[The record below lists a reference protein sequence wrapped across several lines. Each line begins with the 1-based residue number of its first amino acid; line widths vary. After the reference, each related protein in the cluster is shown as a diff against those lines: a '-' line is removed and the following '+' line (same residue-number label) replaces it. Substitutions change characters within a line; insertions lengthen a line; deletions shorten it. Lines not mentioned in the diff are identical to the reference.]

1 MKKIIIGLGSC
12 GIASGGLKVKET
24 LLSLIKESKLDI
36 ELSET
41 GCVGMCYKEPM
52 IEIAESND
60 SSGDCPSC
68 GPAVTR
74 TVYGDVDVQTAKK
87 IFESHIINNTP
98 LAEHIVLDSS
108 GGGAETSF
116 MSRQKRIVL
125 ERCGEI
131 NPESI
136 DDALKMEAYKGLEKA
151 LKTMTPMQVIEEV
164 LKSGVKGRG
173 GAGFPT
179 GKKWQFASENKSDQ
193 KYIICNADEGDPGA
207 FMDRSVLEGDPHS
220 VIEGLIIGGYAIGAT
235 EGYIYARAEYPIAIR
250 RLKIAIKQAQERGFL
265 GDNILGTG
273 LKFNLHIKEG
283 AGAFVCGEETALIE
297 SIEGHRGM
305 PRIRPPF
312 PAVRGLFG
320 KPSNINNVE
329 TFANIGWIIRKGASA
344 FAAFGTEQS
353 KGTKVFALAGKVK
366 RGGLVEIPIGM
377 TIKEVVFDI
386 GGGTRSGKPF
396 KAVQMGGPSGGC
408 IPAEKMD
415 TVIDYAALAETGA
428 IMGSGG
434 MIVMDDD
441 NCMVD
446 IARYFLNFTQSESC
460 GKCTFCKIGTKRMLE
475 ILERITNGKG
485 EDGDIEK
492 LETLSH
498 QIKANALCGLGQTAP
513 NPVLTTIR
521 YFKDEYVAHIK
532 DKKCPA
538 HQCKSLITFQISD
551 ACTGCT
557 LCAKKCPVN
566 AVGGKVKEKHTI
578 DKSKCTK
585 CGICKAACK
594 FNAVLVD

>member
-12 GIASGGLKVKET
+12 GIASGGVKVRET
-24 LLSLIKESKLDI
+24 LKILAEESQADVTLG
-36 ELSET
+36 ET
-41 GCVGMCYKEPM
+41 GCMGMCYKEPM
-52 IEIAESND
+52 IEIVD
-60 SSGDCPSC
+60 DDG
-68 GPAVTR
+68 GR
-74 TVYGDVDVQTAKK
+74 TIYGDVNEKTARR
-87 IFESHIINNTP
+87 IFESHILNNTP
-98 LAEHIVLDSS
+98 FADNIVLDGKN
-108 GGGAETSF
+108 GGSESNF
-116 MSRQKRIVL
+116 ISRQKRIVL
-125 ERCGEI
+125 ERCGAI

-136 DDALKMEAYKGLEKA
+136 DDALKMDAYKGLEKA
-151 LKTMTPMQVIEEV
+151 VKTMTPAQVMEEV
-164 LKSGVKGRG
+164 LKSGIKGRG

-179 GKKWQFASENKSDQ
+179 GMKWKFAAANEADQ

-207 FMDRSVLEGDPHS
+207 FMDRSILEGDPHS

-235 EGYIYARAEYPIAIR
+235 EGYVYARAEYPVAIR
-250 RLKIAIKQAQERGFL
+250 RLKIAIKQAEERGML

-312 PAVRGLFG
+312 PAARGLFG

-329 TFANIGWIIRKGASA
+329 TLANIGWIIRKGADA
-344 FAAFGTEQS
+344 FISIGTAQS

-386 GGGTRSGKPF
+386 GGGTSSGKPF

-408 IPAEKMD
+408 IPANMID
-415 TVIDYAALAETGA
+415 TVIDYAELSQTGA

-434 MIVMDDD
+434 MVVMDED

-475 ILERITNGKG
+475 ILERITRGKG
-485 EDGDIEK
+485 ADGDIEK
-492 LETLSH
+492 LEELAH
-498 QIKANALCGLGQTAP
+498 QIKTNALCGLGQTAP

-521 YFKDEYVAHIK
+521 YFKDEYIAHIK
-532 DKKCPA
+532 EKRCPT
-538 HQCKSLITFQISD
+538 HQCKALIMFNIIADKCS
-551 ACTGCT
+551 GCT
-557 LCAKKCPVN
+557 LCVKKCPVN
-566 AVGGKVKEKHTI
+566 AITGKVKEKHII
-578 DKSKCTK
+578 DQDKCTK
-585 CGICKAACK
+585 CGICKVSCK
-594 FNAVLVD
+594 FNAITAD

>member
-1 MKKIIIGLGSC
+1 MKKIIIGFGSC
-12 GIASGGLKVKET
+12 GIASGGLKVREVLNT
-24 LLSLIKESKLDI
+24 LAKESNISISLG
-36 ELSET
+36 ET
-41 GCVGMCYKEPM
+41 GCMGMCYKEPM
-52 IEIAESND
+52 IEIAD
-60 SSGDCPSC
+60 DKG
-68 GPAVTR
+68 R
-74 TVYGDVDVQTAKK
+74 TIYGNVDENTARK

-98 LAEHIVLDSS
+98 LADNIVLSS
-108 GGGAETSF
+108 SSASQPLEGGAEIDF

-136 DDALKMEAYKGLEKA
+136 DDAIKMDAYKGLEKA
-151 LKTMTPMQVIEEV
+151 IKNMTPDQVIEEV
-164 LKSGVKGRG
+164 LKSGIKGRG

-179 GKKWQFASENKSDQ
+179 GMKWKFAASSANPPDEEKLQ

-207 FMDRSVLEGDPHS
+207 FMDRSILEGDPHS

-235 EGYIYARAEYPIAIR
+235 VGYVYARAEYPIAIR
-250 RLKIAIKQAQERGFL
+250 RLKIAIKQAEDRGYL
-265 GDNILGTG
+265 GDNIMGTG
-273 LKFNLHIKEG
+273 LKFCLKIKEG

-329 TFANIGWIIRKGASA
+329 TLANIGWIIRKGADA
-344 FAAFGTEQS
+344 FTSIGTEQS

-386 GGGTRSGKPF
+386 GGGTSSGKPF

-408 IPAEKMD
+408 IPADKMD
-415 TVIDYAALAETGA
+415 VVIDYAELAETGA

-434 MIVMDDD
+434 MVVMDED

-475 ILERITNGKG
+475 ILERITKG
-485 EDGDIEK
+485 EGAQDDIEK
-492 LETLSH
+492 LEALAH
-498 QIKANALCGLGQTAP
+498 QIKTNALCGLGQTAP

-521 YFKDEYVAHIK
+521 YFKDEYLSHINE
-532 DKKCPA
+532 KKCPT
-538 HQCKSLITFQISD
+538 HQCKALIKFDIIAD
-551 ACTGCT
+551 KCNGCT

-566 AVGGKVKEKHTI
+566 AISGKVKEKHEI
-578 DKSKCTK
+578 IQDKCTK
-585 CGICKAACK
+585 CGICKAVCK
-594 FNAVLVD
+594 FNAVLVS

>member
-12 GIASGGLKVKET
+12 GIASGGLKVKEVFKT
-24 LLSLIKESKLDI
+24 LADELKQDI
-36 ELSET
+36 TVSET
-41 GCVGMCYKEPM
+41 GCMGMCYKEPM
-52 IEIAESND
+52 IEIAE
-60 SSGDCPSC
+60 GDK
-68 GPAVTR
+68 R
-74 TVYGDVDVQTAKK
+74 TIYGNVDEKIARQ
-87 IFESHIINNTP
+87 IFESHVVNNTP
-98 LAEHIVLDSS
+98 LSEHVVLAVYGDDDFALAS
-108 GGGAETSF
+108 GSESGF
-116 MSRQKRIVL
+116 MSRQIRIVL
-125 ERCGEI
+125 DRCGKI

-136 DDALKMEAYKGLEKA
+136 DDALKMDAYKGLEKA
-151 LKTMTPMQVIEEV
+151 LKEKTPVQVIEEV
-164 LKSGVKGRG
+164 LKAGLKGRG

-179 GKKWQFASENKSDQ
+179 GMKWKFAAGNEADQ

-207 FMDRSVLEGDPHS
+207 FMDRSILEGDPHS

-235 EGYIYARAEYPIAIR
+235 AGYIYARAEYPVAIR
-250 RLKIAIKQAQERGFL
+250 RLKIAIKQAEERGFL

-273 LKFNLHIKEG
+273 LKFKLYIKEG

-312 PAVRGLFG
+312 PAARGLFE

-329 TFANIGWIIRKGASA
+329 TLANIGWIIRNGADA
-344 FAAFGTEQS
+344 FTAYGTEQS

-386 GGGTRSGKPF
+386 GGGTSTGRKF

-434 MIVMDDD
+434 MVVMDED

-475 ILERITNGKG
+475 ILERITKG
-485 EDGDIEK
+485 EGKDGDIEK
-492 LETLSH
+492 LEDLSH
-498 QIKANALCGLGQTAP
+498 QIKVNALCGLGQTAP

-521 YFKDEYVAHIK
+521 YFKDEYIAHIK
-532 DKKCPA
+532 DKKCPT
-538 HQCKSLITFQISD
+538 HQCKALIKFDIIAD
-551 ACTGCT
+551 KCNGCT

-566 AVGGKVKEKHTI
+566 AITGKVKEKHI
-578 DKSKCTK
+578 IEQEKCTK

-594 FNAVLVD
+594 FGAIIVD

>member
-24 LLSLIKESKLDI
+24 LKTLIEESKLDI

-41 GCVGMCYKEPM
+41 GCMGMCYKEPM
-52 IEIAESND
+52 IEITED
-60 SSGDCPSC
+60 S
-68 GPAVTR
+68 AKTI
-74 TVYGDVDVQTAKK
+74 YGDVDVKTAKK

-98 LAEHIVLDSS
+98 VTENIVLDSN
-108 GGGAETSF
+108 GGGSEKDF
-116 MSRQKRIVL
+116 MSRQERIVL
-125 ERCGEI
+125 IRCGEI

-136 DDALKMEAYKGLEKA
+136 DDYLKTDGYKGLEKA
-151 LKTMTPMQVIEEV
+151 IKTMTPAQVIDEV
-164 LKSGVKGRG
+164 QKAGIKGRG

-179 GKKWQFASENKSDQ
+179 GTKWKFAADSKGDQ

-329 TFANIGWIIRKGASA
+329 TLANIGWIIRNGYAA
-344 FAAFGTEQS
+344 FAAYGTEQS
-353 KGTKVFALAGKVK
+353 KGTKVFALAGKIK

-377 TIKEVVFDI
+377 TIKEVVMDI
-386 GGGTRSGKPF
+386 GGGTKSGVPF

-408 IPAEKMD
+408 IPASKMD
-415 TVIDYAALAETGA
+415 TIIDYAPLAETGA

-434 MIVMDDD
+434 MIVMDED

-446 IARYFLNFTQSESC
+446 IARYFLNFTQAESC

-475 ILERITNGKG
+475 ILQRITSGKG
-485 EDGDIEK
+485 EDGDVEK
-492 LETLSH
+492 LEMLAS
-498 QIKANALCGLGQTAP
+498 QIKTNALCGLGQTAP

-521 YFKDEYVAHIK
+521 YFKDEYIAHIK
-532 DKKCPA
+532 DKKCPT
-538 HQCKSLITFQISD
+538 HQCKALITFQITD

-566 AVGGKVKEKHTI
+566 AVSGKLKEKHTI
-578 DKSKCTK
+578 DESKCTK
-585 CGICKAACK
+585 CGICKSSCK
-594 FNAVLVD
+594 FKAILVD

>member
-1 MKKIIIGLGSC
+1 MKEIIIGLGSC
-12 GIASGGLKVKET
+12 GIASGGLKVKEVLRT
-24 LLSLIKESKLDI
+24 LIEESKLDI

-41 GCVGMCYKEPM
+41 GCMGMCYKEPM
-52 IEIAESND
+52 VEFADGATWTI
-60 SSGDCPSC
+60 
-68 GPAVTR
+68 
-74 TVYGDVDVQTAKK
+74 YGDVDVKTAKK
-87 IFESHIINNTP
+87 IFESHVINKTP
-98 LAEHIVLDSS
+98 VTENIVLDSN
-108 GGGAETSF
+108 GGGSETDF

-125 ERCGEI
+125 ARCGEI

-136 DDALKMEAYKGLEKA
+136 DDFLKMDGYKGLEKA
-151 LKTMTPMQVIEEV
+151 IKTMTPAQVIEEV
-164 LKSGVKGRG
+164 QKSGIKGRG

-179 GKKWQFASENKSDQ
+179 GTKWKFASDSKADQ

-207 FMDRSVLEGDPHS
+207 FMDRSVLECDPHS

-235 EGYIYARAEYPIAIR
+235 EGYVYARAEYPIAIR
-250 RLKIAIKQAQERGFL
+250 RLKVAIKQAQERGFL
-265 GDNILGTG
+265 GDNILGIG

-312 PAVRGLFG
+312 PAVRGLFA

-329 TFANIGWIIRKGASA
+329 TLANIGWIIRNGYAA

-353 KGTKVFALAGKVK
+353 KGTKVFALAGKIK

-377 TIKEVVFDI
+377 TIKEVVMDI
-386 GGGTRSGKPF
+386 GGGTKSGRAF

-408 IPAEKMD
+408 IPASKMD
-415 TVIDYAALAETGA
+415 TIIDYAPLAETGA

-434 MIVMDDD
+434 MIVMDED

-446 IARYFLNFTQSESC
+446 IARYFLNFTQAESC

-475 ILERITNGKG
+475 ILERITTGKG
-485 EDGDIEK
+485 QDGDIEK
-492 LETLSH
+492 LEMLAH
-498 QIKANALCGLGQTAP
+498 QIKTNALCGLGQTAP

-521 YFKDEYVAHIK
+521 YFKDEYIAHIK
-532 DKKCPA
+532 DKKCPT
-538 HQCKSLITFQISD
+538 HQCKALITFQITD

-557 LCAKKCPVN
+557 LCKKKCPVN
-566 AVGGKVKEKHTI
+566 AISGNLKEKHTI
-578 DKSKCTK
+578 DKDKCTK
-585 CGICKAACK
+585 CGICKSSCK
-594 FNAVLVD
+594 FKAILVD